1 MVKRRRL
8 RKSGGGELEVNMQ
21 DVASDEAILPS
32 VVVLGE
38 TILLPYVGGGD
49 EGVVESQ
56 YFVKQNIDASD
67 AGITQQNV
75 VASDA
80 TITQQNVAASD
91 AGIAQQNV
99 VASYATTSEH
109 NVATLDVGGVQRNVA
124 ASDEATSEQGVVA
137 SDEEIDEEIG
147 EQNGALSQLK
157 HKDSIGI
164 DYFRICG
171 HQIKYRLIKLYKF
184 LEV

>member
-1 MVKRRRL
+1 MAKRRRL

-21 DVASDEAILPS
+21 DVVASDEAIVPS
-32 VVVLGE
+32 VAVSGE
-38 TILLPYVGGGD
+38 AILLPYVGGGD

-56 YFVKQNIDASD
+56 YFVKQNIAASD
-67 AGITQQNV
+67 A
-75 VASDA
+75 A
-80 TITQQNVAASD
+80 ITQQNVATSD
-91 AGIAQQNV
+91 AGIAEQNV
-99 VASYATTSEH
+99 VASYAATSEH
-109 NVATLDVGGVQRNVA
+109 NVATSDAGGAQQNVA
-124 ASDEATSEQGVVA
+124 ASNEATSEQGVVA
-137 SDEEIDEEIG
+137 SDEEIG